1 MDLITHAF
9 DGTAG
14 YAPQGVGARSV
25 LPPPEGGV
33 RTPSFGDML
42 SALNPLQHL
51 PVVGAIY
58 RHLTGDA
65 PHPAAQVVGGAIF
78 GGPVGLLAGVIS
90 AAFEQ
95 TTGKTPLQVAIGAI
109 APASPEEPLAAL
121 AQAMPEAE
129 PAGLSD
135 AGGPAQ
141 QVEAPPPM
149 PSVPPAGAIVVARAA
164 APAPRPQQPPA
175 PQPPAGQQTATLQSS
190 QATEIQARP
199 SPFDPQGD
207 APPPPPPAARVVN
220 GRDLAFY
227 QTHAGGRLPPSG
239 NAGNGRALLGGPQVQ
254 RVQPHA
260 QLASLP
266 PARDAEPAAQLR
278 RVASLAADQPAAAA
292 AAVQTADTAQR
303 GDDFATRMLQGLERY
318 RAMSRAGDGRAATP
332 AVVLTR

>member
-109 APASPEEPLAAL
+109 APGGPEEPLAAL
-121 AQAMPEAE
+121 GQAMPETQ
-129 PAGLSD
+129 PAGILD
-135 AGGPAQ
+135 IGGPAQ
-141 QVEAPPPM
+141 LAEAPPPM
-149 PSVPPAGAIVVARAA
+149 PAIPPAGAIVVARAA
-164 APAPRPQQPPA
+164 APVPRPQQPPA
-175 PQPPAGQQTATLQSS
+175 PQPPAGQQTATTEGSPVAELQARALQS
-190 QATEIQARP
+190 
-199 SPFDPQGD
+199 D
-207 APPPPPPAARVVN
+207 AQTDAPPPPPAARVVD
-220 GRDLAFY
+220 GRNLAFY
-227 QTHAGGRLPPSG
+227 QAHAGGRLPPSG
-239 NAGNGRALLGGPQVQ
+239 NAGNGRALLGGPQIQ
-254 RVQPHA
+254 RTQPHA

-266 PARDAEPAAQLR
+266 PARDPEPGAQPR
-278 RVASLAADQPAAAA
+278 RMASLAADQPAAAA
-292 AAVQTADTAQR
+292 AVQPAERPQR
-303 GDDFATRMLQGLERY
+303 GDDFATRMLHGLERY
-318 RAMSRAGDGRAATP
+318 RAMSRAGETRAAAP
-332 AVVLTR
+332 AVVLTQ